1 MIEDTKKQRGKE
13 RKRGKRRG
21 KKRKKR
27 KKKGKKEG
35 ISARYFDV
43 LHSESC
49 DMKHI
54 LPPGI
59 SVERALEFLVNGL
72 DRGPGES

>member
-1 MIEDTKKQRGKE
+1 MQRNKE
-13 RKRGKRRG
+13 GKREKG
-21 KKRKKR
+21 EKEEEKREKKR

>member
-1 MIEDTKKQRGKE
+1 MIEDAKKQRGKE

-21 KKRKKR
+21 NKR

-72 DRGPGES
+72 DRGPLGES

>member
-1 MIEDTKKQRGKE
+1 MIEDAKKQRGKE

-21 KKRKKR
+21 NKR